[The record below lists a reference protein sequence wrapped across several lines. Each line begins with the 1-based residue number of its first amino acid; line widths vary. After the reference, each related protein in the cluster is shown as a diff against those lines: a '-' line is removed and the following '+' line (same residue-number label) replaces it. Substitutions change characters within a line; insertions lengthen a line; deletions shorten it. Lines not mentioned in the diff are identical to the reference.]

1 MKLFSAFAA
10 NMTTNTAWMFLAF
23 AILFEVAG
31 TTCMKLSEGFKN
43 LTPSIAMFGF
53 YAIAFGFNTMAVR
66 KLDLSVTYAVWS
78 GVGTALT
85 AIIGFLYFKEP
96 ASAIRVTGI
105 FLIIAGVCAVQMSV
119 PK

>member
-1 MKLFSAFAA
+1 
-10 NMTTNTAWMFLAF
+10 MTVTTAWIFLAC

-31 TTCMKLSEGFKN
+31 TTCMKMSQGFKN

-53 YAIAFGFNTMAVR
+53 YAVAFGFNTMAVR

-85 AIIGFLYFKEP
+85 AIIGFMYFKEQM
-96 ASAIRVTGI
+96 SALRLTGI
-105 FLIIAGVCAVQMSV
+105 FLIIAGVCALHFSV
-119 PK
+119 GE